1 MTPSLEQLAALLV
14 FGHMLADYPLQGDF
28 LARGKNAS
36 APIPGVPWPLILV
49 SHAII
54 HGGVVMLITGSLWLG
69 LAETVAHTF
78 IDHGKCRGVL
88 SADPSRAFIIDQ
100 AMHIACKVLWVA
112 LIAGGIA

>member
-1 MTPSLEQLAALLV
+1 MAYTFALLV

-54 HGGVVMLITGSLWLG
+54 HGGVVLVITGSLWLG
-69 LAETVAHTF
+69 LAETSAHTI
-78 IDHGKCRGVL
+78 IDHGKCVGAL
-88 SADPSRAFIIDQ
+88 GSNPERAFIKDQ
-100 AMHIACKVLWVA
+100 MLHILCKLVWCGFLLLGA
-112 LIAGGIA
+112 PA